1 MNVLEKIAWGAGG
14 LLLGTAGKAIL
25 TSRDAKKVYTHCT
38 AAVLRGRDCIMETGD
53 AIRENCGDIYADAE
67 DINHVRYADAE
78 KKKVQEAEAILAAY
92 KEKEVE
98 A

>member
-1 MNVLEKIAWGAGG
+1 
-14 LLLGTAGKAIL
+14 
-25 TSRDAKKVYTHCT
+25 
-38 AAVLRGRDCIMETGD
+38 METGD

-92 KEKEVE
+92 KEKEAE